1 MRAKAEIERL
11 KGELQRFTASP
22 APIPKIHQETLPL
35 LEAIADSTE
44 KDTPENALESPENLN
59 QDKSQIKEIE
69 SLKSR
74 SISPNLPLET
84 NQAAIAPGDD
94 GLGNVKFSELTD
106 IPVSTLEK
114 LKARIKK
121 GETFIPRKY
130 PDFFDKWLLGSDG
143 LWYAKK

>member
-1 MRAKAEIERL
+1 MPVT
-11 KGELQRFTASP
+11 QD
-22 APIPKIHQETLPL
+22 
-35 LEAIADSTE
+35 AIAVSTE

-59 QDKSQIKEIE
+59 QDESQIKEIE

-74 SISPNLPLET
+74 SISPDNPLET
-84 NQAAIAPGDD
+84 NQDAIALETD
-94 GLGNVKFSELTD
+94 GLGNVKFSELTG
-106 IPVSTLEK
+106 IPTSTLEK

-130 PDFFDKWLLGSDG
+130 PDFFDKWLLGNDG

>member
-35 LEAIADSTE
+35 LDAIADSTDDQKSVGKSDTE
-44 KDTPENALESPENLN
+44 KLTPIVLTDILPVT
-59 QDKSQIKEIE
+59 QD
-69 SLKSR
+69 
-74 SISPNLPLET
+74 
-84 NQAAIAPGDD
+84 AIAPGDD
-94 GLGNVKFSELTD
+94 GLGNVKFSELTE

>member
-1 MRAKAEIERL
+1 M
-11 KGELQRFTASP
+11 
-22 APIPKIHQETLPL
+22 PL
-35 LEAIADSTE
+35 LDAIAISTDDQKCVIGCDTE
-44 KDTPENALESPENLN
+44 KLTPIVLTDILPVTQDAIALE
-59 QDKSQIKEIE
+59 
-69 SLKSR
+69 
-74 SISPNLPLET
+74 T
-84 NQAAIAPGDD
+84 D